1 MNRREL
7 FQLMPALA
15 AAAQLQGQSETKCR
29 LRSGLVAYS
38 FRKQFEAKT
47 MTYDALIR
55 YIADLGLDG
64 LDTTA
69 YWFPDTSDRFLGSLR
84 RTAYKNAVSL
94 YSVAARVRLCQP
106 TADLQRAEIE
116 NAKKWVDV
124 AQKLGAGHLR
134 VFGGSVPKGAAES
147 QAMAWAGEVLKPAA
161 EYASTKGVIIGI
173 EDDGGLSTT
182 AEQTLALVKQAD
194 SPWVGINLDT
204 GNFPKN
210 GYASVAMCMPYA
222 VSTHIKT
229 KIATPEGT
237 KEKADWDRLI
247 GMFAK
252 AGYKGYISLEYEDA
266 AAAES
271 AVPGLAAE
279 LRRIVH
285 KYSA

>member
-1 MNRREL
+1 
-7 FQLMPALA
+7 MPALA

-38 FRKQFEAKT
+38 FRKQFDAKT
-47 MTYDALIR
+47 MTYEALIR

-64 LDTTA
+64 MDTTA
-69 YWFPDTSDRFLGSLR
+69 YWFPDTSDQFLSSLR

-106 TADLQRAEIE
+106 TAEKQRDEVE
-116 NAKKWVDV
+116 NAKKWLDI

-134 VFGGSVPKGAAES
+134 VFGGSVPKGATEA

-182 AEQTLALVKQAD
+182 AEQTLALVKLAD
-194 SPWVGINLDT
+194 SPWVGMNLDT

-210 GYASVAMCMPYA
+210 GYAQVAMCLPYA
-222 VSTHIKT
+222 VSTHVKT
-229 KIATPEGT
+229 KISLPDGG

-252 AGYKGYISLEYEDA
+252 AAYKGFISLEYEDTTPPEQA
-266 AAAES
+266 I
-271 AVPGLAAE
+271 PGLAAE
-279 LRRIVH
+279 LRRLVR
-285 KYSA
+285 KYST